1 MRCDTRVAPAGFERI
16 SEGSFRAGA
25 AIAAADQKSQESNA
39 QQRAD
44 ATLCRMVE
52 PSEIERLLRTAFP
65 DATVLDIEDL
75 TGTKDH
81 YQATIV
87 SQKFAGLS
95 RVAQHQA
102 VYRAL
107 GDLMKGPIHALALN
121 TLTPDAYEKK
131 RIG

>member
-1 MRCDTRVAPAGFERI
+1 MI
-16 SEGSFRAGA
+16 
-25 AIAAADQKSQESNA
+25 
-39 QQRAD
+39 
-44 ATLCRMVE
+44 E
-52 PSEIERLLRTAFP
+52 PSELQSILRAAFP

-87 SQKFAGLS
+87 SGAFAGLT
-95 RVAQHQA
+95 RVARHQA

-107 GDLMKGPIHALALN
+107 GDLMKGPVHALALH
-121 TLTPDAYEKK
+121 TLTPAEHEKR